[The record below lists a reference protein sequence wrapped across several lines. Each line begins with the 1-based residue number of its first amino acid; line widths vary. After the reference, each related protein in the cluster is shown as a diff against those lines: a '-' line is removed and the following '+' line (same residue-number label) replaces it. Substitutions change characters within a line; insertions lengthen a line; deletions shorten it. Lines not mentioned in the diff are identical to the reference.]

1 METIYCTL
9 NAKRLT
15 FLGAAGRKASGG
27 ETVCYAVAP
36 RPRAVPRPSGKVISL
51 DDYRTPGRP
60 DARPAPPEEAPVP
73 AERPPRPKSTTILLQ
88 SGNSPVTKFQWNF
101 KKYPPPRGRSEKI
114 LK

>member
-60 DARPAPPEEAPVP
+60 DVRPAPPEEAPVP
-73 AERPPRPKSTTILLQ
+73 AERRDSVRT
-88 SGNSPVTKFQWNF
+88 
-101 KKYPPPRGRSEKI
+101 RS
-114 LK
+114 

>member
-51 DDYRTPGRP
+51 DDYRRSMDGIYSESVSEQTKDESPMVYKPKDEIMANIRDTVTVVNVITP
-60 DARPAPPEEAPVP
+60 VY
-73 AERPPRPKSTTILLQ
+73 
-88 SGNSPVTKFQWNF
+88 NF
-101 KKYPPPRGRSEKI
+101 KAAE
-114 LK
+114 

>member
-36 RPRAVPRPSGKVISL
+36 RPRAAAGPLWP
-51 DDYRTPGRP
+51 
-60 DARPAPPEEAPVP
+60 
-73 AERPPRPKSTTILLQ
+73 
-88 SGNSPVTKFQWNF
+88 
-101 KKYPPPRGRSEKI
+101 
-114 LK
+114 

>member
-36 RPRAVPRPSGKVISL
+36 RPRDVPRPLGKVISL
-51 DDYRTPGRP
+51 DDYRTPGRVP
-60 DARPAPPEEAPVP
+60 ARRRRKKLPSRRSARPAPGAAAGPLW
-73 AERPPRPKSTTILLQ
+73 R
-88 SGNSPVTKFQWNF
+88 
-101 KKYPPPRGRSEKI
+101 
-114 LK
+114 

>member
-36 RPRAVPRPSGKVISL
+36 RPRDVPRPSGKVISL
-51 DDYRTPGRP
+51 DDYRAPGRP
-60 DARPAPPEEAPVP
+60 GARPAPPEEAPVP
-73 AERPPRPKSTTILLQ
+73 AERPPRP
-88 SGNSPVTKFQWNF
+88 
-101 KKYPPPRGRSEKI
+101 RGRRRPS
-114 LK
+114 LALTADLLASAAVVALLAAVAAQLAAL

>member
-36 RPRAVPRPSGKVISL
+36 RPRGVPQQKACLYGKISDHFL
-51 DDYRTPGRP
+51 SDSLRILW
-60 DARPAPPEEAPVP
+60 
-73 AERPPRPKSTTILLQ
+73 KSCIMTGIFRGLIYALCD
-88 SGNSPVTKFQWNF
+88 S
-101 KKYPPPRGRSEKI
+101 RGRI
-114 LK
+114 LNIYGGPYGGI

>member
-36 RPRAVPRPSGKVISL
+36 RPRDVPRPLGKVISL
-51 DDYRTPGRP
+51 DDYRTPGRL
-60 DARPAPPEEAPVP
+60 DARPAPPEEAPSRRSARP
-73 AERPPRPKSTTILLQ
+73 APGAAAGPLWR
-88 SGNSPVTKFQWNF
+88 
-101 KKYPPPRGRSEKI
+101 
-114 LK
+114 